1 MYIENKVMNNLRAQ
15 MNRIITAYR
24 KQAGMALAETLVA
37 IAILG
42 VSGAA
47 FAAALSTG
55 SLAVNNQDTIA
66 TAQALAQ
73 TQLEVVQNAVY
84 DSSGS
89 SYPTITAPANYAI
102 FIATSTIIY
111 SDANIQKISVNIS
124 HNTSPV
130 FVLQGYKVNR

>member
-1 MYIENKVMNNLRAQ
+1 MYIEKTAMKNLKAQ
-15 MNRIITAYR
+15 MKCIITAFK

-47 FAAALSTG
+47 FASALSTG
-55 SLAVNNQDTIA
+55 SLAVNNQDAIA

-84 DSSGS
+84 DSSGA
-89 SYPTITAPANYAI
+89 SYPTITVPTNYSI
-102 FIATSTIIY
+102 SMATSTSIY
-111 SDANIQKISVNIS
+111 SNANIQKISVNIS
-124 HNTSPV
+124 HNASPV